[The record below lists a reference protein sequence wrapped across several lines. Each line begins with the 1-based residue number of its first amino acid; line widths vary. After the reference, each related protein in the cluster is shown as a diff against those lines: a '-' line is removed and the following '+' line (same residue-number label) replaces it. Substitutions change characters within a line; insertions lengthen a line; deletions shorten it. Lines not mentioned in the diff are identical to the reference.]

1 MVLNIAASAVNLALL
16 AWFFGCIVTYKTE
29 KFVLVE
35 GMGVKSAEFF
45 MLCLFSTALVLFF
58 AARAVGKWVLLAVL
72 ALWLTVQ
79 FFCHWRYTIFGVSE
93 QKLRGYNAC
102 FQNTLH
108 LFRASKTRL
117 VPDFYH
123 IVLHLLITASAVLTA
138 LS

>member
-1 MVLNIAASAVNLALL
+1 MKIAASSVNLALW
-16 AWFFGCIVTYKTE
+16 AWFFGCIVTYKTK

-35 GMGVKSAEFF
+35 GMGVKSVEFGA
-45 MLCLFSTALVLFF
+45 LLLFSLALALFF
-58 AARAVGKWVLLAVL
+58 AAHAVGKWVLLAVL

-79 FFCHWRYTIFGVSE
+79 FLCHWRYTILGASE
-93 QKLRGYNAC
+93 EKLRGYNAC

-108 LFRASKTRL
+108 LIPASKTRL

-123 IVLHLLITASAVLTA
+123 ILLHLLIAASAVLTA